1 MNRTSCMN
9 QNPQTYYA
17 RNRRISNPAMGRPV
31 QESGC
36 RMDDCGGNPQTQRT
50 AQTSGCW
57 MENRM
62 ENQTMGR
69 PAQPSEC
76 RTGGSNGNPTM
87 RKSAQQGECRMEN
100 QMDDREMQPELPT
113 GSRSQLLNYIN
124 EVSFSAYDVLLFL
137 DTHPDDADALVYF
150 RKYSR
155 MRNAALK
162 EYERLYGPLTLDTAS
177 DSVRDS
183 FVWSQQP
190 WPWEGGAC

>member
-9 QNPQTYYA
+9 QNPQMYHE
-17 RNRRISNPAMGRPV
+17 RNCRTSNPAMGRPV

-36 RMDDCGGNPQTQRT
+36 GMDHCGGNPQTSRT
-50 AQTSGCW
+50 ARANECGNPTVQKSAQPGECKMEGR
-57 MENRM
+57 MENRDLS
-62 ENQTMGR
+62 
-69 PAQPSEC
+69 SEI
-76 RTGGSNGNPTM
+76 
-87 RKSAQQGECRMEN
+87 
-100 QMDDREMQPELPT
+100 PT

-124 EVSFSAYDVLLFL
+124 EVSFAAYDALLFL
-137 DTHPDDADALVYF
+137 DTHPDDADALAYF

-177 DSVRDS
+177 DSIRDS
-183 FVWSQQP
+183 FVWNQQP